1 MITITQNDGVVTLIN
16 VFGCEPKN
24 QPHLIDA
31 WVRATEETLGKLP
44 GVISAPLHRG
54 KDGTRAVNYAQCKS
68 SENWENLF
76 QIGSKSWFSEM
87 GKYAKP
93 DPHLYEACY
102 LLDKTESARGD
113 L

>member
-31 WVRATEETLGKLP
+31 WVRATEETLRQASGHHLSHP
-44 GVISAPLHRG
+44 TSS
-54 KDGTRAVNYAQCKS
+54 KDGTRVVNCAQWKS

-76 QIGSKSWFSEM
+76 RIGSKSWFNEM
-87 GKYAKP
+87 AKYAKP
-93 DPHLYEACY
+93 DPSPL
-102 LLDKTESARGD
+102 
-113 L
+113 